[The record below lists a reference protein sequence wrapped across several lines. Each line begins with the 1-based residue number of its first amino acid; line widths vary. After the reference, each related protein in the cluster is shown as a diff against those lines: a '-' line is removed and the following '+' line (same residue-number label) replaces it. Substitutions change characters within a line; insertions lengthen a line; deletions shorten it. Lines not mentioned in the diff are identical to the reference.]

1 MIRPYLLVFA
11 TVAGC
16 RNVARNPPTAAPPP
30 ASAVSAAPSAVSL
43 APSASATVAP
53 SVAVPPVPPV
63 LADDAGDLLADLRFA
78 PSGSLAID
86 WSETVEYAADGT
98 YAGPAERC
106 GSGDRCVGPIAV
118 YPRDPEA
125 VVSEDPHLDEF
136 DPLSC
141 GGCRA
146 TASLSTELKPL
157 DCPGEVCGETV
168 HTEFYDDAFTVLP
181 EGHVYTGVYP
191 LGGTGAARGW
201 SQGFWVLLDAGT
213 GTVSG
218 RRLGAKGRFETWD
231 QDVGAITVLDDGVLA
246 FEGHR
251 RLTIWA
257 SDETKKPGPVARY
270 ATGGDVAISRDGKK
284 IAWFGGK
291 DAQPLPARKRPRGS
305 TLPPMT
311 AVFLATLS
319 DLFPNGRSPSPSGPA
334 IPLDFAGV
342 ARGTRPAWV
351 LPLPRRKGQAF
362 PAAFVPVAAG
372 VLAGR

>member
-1 MIRPYLLVFA
+1 M
-11 TVAGC
+11 
-16 RNVARNPPTAAPPP
+16 
-30 ASAVSAAPSAVSL
+30 SL
-43 APSASATVAP
+43 APSASATAP
-53 SVAVPPVPPV
+53 SVAGAVPPVPPV
-63 LADDAGDLLADLRFA
+63 LADDAGDLLADLRFT

-86 WSETVEYAADGT
+86 WSETVEYADDGT

-106 GSGDRCVGPIAV
+106 GTGDRCVGPVAV

-125 VVSEDPHLDEF
+125 VVSEDPHLGEF

-181 EGHVYTGVYP
+181 EGRVYTGVYP
-191 LGGTGAARGW
+191 LGGSGAARGW
-201 SQGFWVLLDAGT
+201 SMGFWVLLDAST

-218 RRLGAKGRFETWD
+218 RRVGAKGRFETWD
-231 QDVGAITVLDDGVLA
+231 QDVGAITVLDDGALA

-251 RLTIWA
+251 RLAIWA
-257 SDETKKPGPVARY
+257 SRESKKPGPVARY
-270 ATGGDVAISRDGKK
+270 ATGGDVALSRDGKK

-291 DAQPLPARKRPRGS
+291 DAQPLPARKRAHGS
-305 TLPPMT
+305 TLPPFT
-311 AVFLATLS
+311 AVFLAALR
-319 DLFPNGRSPSPSGPA
+319 DLLPA
-334 IPLDFAGV
+334 KPTPRGQPIPLDFAGV
-342 ARGTRPAWV
+342 ARGTRRAQM
-351 LPLPRRKGQAF
+351 LPLPRLKGQAF

-372 VLAGR
+372 VLAAPASVLAAPAESFSLSAKPR